1 MVNSNNRFINRV
13 GHLCRRAFNK
23 LIYHKVTVLF
33 FKRDKSSLKNG
44 AANDISIDIERVSL
58 EKYQAQAVQY
68 EWLLNKVE
76 EAKTRFDDGHDVY
89 FFFDKSPALIHVAWV
104 RTLPFVEAEFELKKG
119 ARINLAASE
128 PTIYDVWTPD
138 EQRGK
143 GHYKKALSKLTDELL
158 LQHANVWI
166 YCLETNTASSRGILQ
181 TGFELQRSMTVK
193 YYLGRQSKLELH

>member
-1 MVNSNNRFINRV
+1 MR
-13 GHLCRRAFNK
+13 
-23 LIYHKVTVLF
+23 
-33 FKRDKSSLKNG
+33 
-44 AANDISIDIERVSL
+44 ISIKSLHYFLSAAERRSISKAAEALNVVPSAVSSAIEL
-58 EKYQAQAVQY
+58 
-68 EWLLNKVE
+68 
-76 EAKTRFDDGHDVY
+76 
-89 FFFDKSPALIHVAWV
+89 
-104 RTLPFVEAEFELKKG
+104 VEAEFELKKG